1 MREAHRDETPA
12 PTARRAHKTG
22 SYALIPAEVV
32 TDSNLGAAA
41 LRAFGLLALY
51 ADRDGVCWPSRK
63 QLAELAGVTP
73 HAITVAINELVARGH
88 VQRLA
93 EMTVGGARVRT
104 RYRLRRPGESG
115 WGEGKS
121 LTQEGKPATQVGG
134 KPLTQAEGKPL
145 TQGGKSVTPERV
157 SEVPVQG
164 KPLTQVEGKS
174 LTPNNT
180 STKTTNRTREQ
191 DQPPAAAPPGP
202 VAPAPDEVAK
212 VWAYYRARIQPK
224 ARECPT
230 ALIRTRLKTFTLAE
244 LQAGMDHFAADRWSM
259 EHNGWRGGKW
269 YFATNDR
276 VEGFLNMPPRR
287 AEGATADGRRD
298 GGAQRPPA
306 AANRWV
312 AASNAAGWITDDTN
326 PFEAYRETTLGVSR
340 P

>member
-12 PTARRAHKTG
+12 PTPRRAHKTG
-22 SYALIPAEVV
+22 SYGLTPAEVT
-32 TDSNLGAAA
+32 TDLSLGDAA
-41 LRAFGLLALY
+41 LRVFTLLTLY

-63 QLAELAGVTP
+63 QLAEMKGVTP

-93 EMTVGGARVRT
+93 ETTVGGARVRT

-121 LTQEGKPATQVGG
+121 LTQVEG
-134 KPLTQAEGKPL
+134 KPLTQVEGKPL

-164 KPLTQVEGKS
+164 KSLTQVEGKS

-180 STKTTNRTREQ
+180 STNTTNKTRES
-191 DQPPAAAPPGP
+191 DQPPAAPPPVP
-202 VAPAPDEVAK
+202 VAAAPDEVAK
-212 VWAYYRARIQPK
+212 VWAYYKARVQPTARACPTDKIRAR
-224 ARECPT
+224 
-230 ALIRTRLKTFTLAE
+230 LKKFTLAE
-244 LQAGMDHFAADRWSM
+244 LQRGMDHFAANTWYM
-259 EHNGWRGGKW
+259 EHCAWRGGKW

-276 VEGFLNMPPRR
+276 VEGFLNMPPRP